1 MMKRSTA
8 ALLAAA
14 LVGSVSSAPAL
25 AGPDST
31 SIRPPPVGSAPL
43 RASSAARADTSDVSA
58 RALLLDRNATI
69 DGSRITGVVQNAMT
83 SLEANQANGL
93 AAGATINGSQVTGA
107 VANAARSESS
117 GSADHASQI
126 WDARTN
132 TWQWVNN
139 VTVTRSDST
148 GTADRAN
155 QLYNNYNGNYDWAS
169 NLRVGVAT
177 NADRASSSGY
187 SDSAGTAGTAD
198 RANQMYNNYT
208 GGYDW
213 ASNLRVGNSDR
224 AGSSG
229 YSDSAGT
236 ANNSVTN
243 VAVITC
249 RQGGGEFSVVTGV
262 RTSWANGH
270 TTTSCPS
277 GTFPE

>member
-1 MMKRSTA
+1 MKRSTA

-14 LVGSVSSAPAL
+14 LLGSVSSAPAM

-58 RALLLDRNATI
+58 RALLLDSNATI
-69 DGSRITGVVQNAMT
+69 DGSRITGVVQNART
-83 SLEANQANGL
+83 SLEANQANSL
-93 AAGATINGSQVTGA
+93 SAGVTINGSQVTGT
-107 VANAARSESS
+107 VANAANAST
-117 GSADHASQI
+117 ASQAYSI

-198 RANQMYNNYT
+198 RANQLYNNYT

-213 ASNLRVGNSDR
+213 ASNLRVGVATNADR
-224 AGSSG
+224 ASSSG
-229 YSDSAGT
+229 YSDSSGYAHSGGT
-236 ANNSVTN
+236 TVSGVGYRPVGACGSELY
-243 VAVITC
+243 ITLTDGRTLATGGNPNGC
-249 RQGGGEFSVVTGV
+249 GGEG
-262 RTSWANGH
+262 R
-270 TTTSCPS
+270 
-277 GTFPE
+277 